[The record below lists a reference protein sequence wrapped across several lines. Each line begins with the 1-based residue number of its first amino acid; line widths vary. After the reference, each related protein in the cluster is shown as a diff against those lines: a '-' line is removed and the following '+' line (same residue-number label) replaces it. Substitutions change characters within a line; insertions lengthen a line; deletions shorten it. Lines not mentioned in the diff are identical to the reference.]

1 MCAGS
6 SRTARD
12 TQNIPLVVPE
22 QSIAPLKEILKRSLP
37 ASYHLADR
45 EVLQFLF
52 SLPKKPILEG
62 ASPLTPTKSQSPSL
76 TRLSWSTTAAR
87 AHTCVGRSGP
97 SRVAAR
103 LPVALA

>member
-62 ASPLTPTKSQSPSL
+62 ASPLTPTKSLNPSI
-76 TRLSWSTTAAR
+76 RPPFWWWVWAP
-87 AHTCVGRSGP
+87 AHTCAGHSAHWD
-97 SRVAAR
+97 AAAA
-103 LPVALA
+103 PLAEQD